1 MQMRPNLNFAGHA
14 EEVLAHYQAAFGG
27 ELIISRFAGSP
38 AATVVPP
45 EWADKVLYG
54 RLRTPFGEIDVM
66 DSPPGRG
73 SDVGGNVAIAIETD
87 DEDLAAHVFVKLA
100 EDGEIMMPF
109 EPTFFARKFGMANDK
124 FGVRWMV
131 SVGSVDAVHS

>member
-54 RLRTPFGEIDVM
+54 RLRTPFGDVESTPSLASTISLRSR
-66 DSPPGRG
+66 SPP
-73 SDVGGNVAIAIETD
+73 
-87 DEDLAAHVFVKLA
+87 
-100 EDGEIMMPF
+100 
-109 EPTFFARKFGMANDK
+109 
-124 FGVRWMV
+124 
-131 SVGSVDAVHS
+131 

>member
-1 MQMRPNLNFAGHA
+1 M
-14 EEVLAHYQAAFGG
+14 
-27 ELIISRFAGSP
+27 
-38 AATVVPP
+38 
-45 EWADKVLYG
+45 
-54 RLRTPFGEIDVM
+54 
-66 DSPPGRG
+66 
-73 SDVGGNVAIAIETD
+73 
-87 DEDLAAHVFVKLA
+87 FVKLA